1 MTASVAEALYSGIIL
16 GSIYAVMAMGLTLVY
31 GALRVLNMAHG
42 VLFTVGA
49 YMTWW
54 LSVALGLHPLLAT
67 ALAAAVVAFIGAA
80 LYRGLMRP
88 MLRNPSWS
96 VNIYIATV
104 GVLIVIENALLVVFG
119 PRYKSLPPLVDGE
132 VQVLGVLV
140 SYQHMLIITVALGV
154 LFVMGQ
160 YLGRSRLGLAITATS
175 QNRVAAQLMGVNVDR
190 VYLTVMAVSGGL
202 AAIGGVLLSS
212 FYFVSPT
219 MGLTA
224 LLKALVVTI
233 FGGLGSVKGTV
244 VAAFAI
250 GLTEAAVS
258 LQYGVKWSLPVL
270 FVVLAVVL
278 LFRPNGLFGTPEGA
292 RL

>member
-1 MTASVAEALYSGIIL
+1 MIPAFGEAIYSGLIL

-49 YMTWW
+49 YVTWW
-54 LSVALGLHPLLAT
+54 LSVSVGMHPLIAT
-67 ALAAAVVAFIGAA
+67 VFAALVVAAVGAA
-80 LYRGLMRP
+80 LYGGLMRP
-88 MLRNPSWS
+88 MLRNPAWS

-104 GVLIVIENALLVVFG
+104 GVLIVIENVLLVVFG
-119 PRYKSLPPLVDGE
+119 PRIKSLPPLLDGD
-132 VQVLGVLV
+132 VRVAGLLV
-140 SYQHMLIITVALGV
+140 SYQHILILGVALGV
-154 LFVMGQ
+154 LFVMAQ
-160 YLGRSRLGLAITATS
+160 YLRRSRLGLAITATS

-190 VYLTVMAVSGGL
+190 VYLTVMAVSAGL
-202 AAIGGVLLSS
+202 AAVGGVLLSS
-212 FYFVSPT
+212 FYFLSPT

-250 GLTEAAVS
+250 GITEAAVS

-270 FVVLAVVL
+270 FVLLAVVL